1 MSRARCSLGC
11 STAGIRR
18 ASVLGAEILGGG
30 SGLETSRAGAAFAV
44 RGSVRGLAASSVGAV
59 EAGVVGA
66 DAIGAGALGADS
78 IGGGAT
84 AVGA

>member
-1 MSRARCSLGC
+1 MSRPRCSLGC

-44 RGSVRGLAASSVGAV
+44 RGSVRGLAASSVGAA

-66 DAIGAGALGADS
+66 DALGVGALGV
-78 IGGGAT
+78 GAT
-84 AVGA
+84 GVGA

>member
-1 MSRARCSLGC
+1 M
-11 STAGIRR
+11 RR

-30 SGLETSRAGAAFAV
+30 SGLETSRAGAAVAV

-66 DAIGAGALGADS
+66 GAIGVGALGADS

-84 AVGA
+84 GVGA